1 MHRETDGNPFFVEE
15 VLRHLLETNTLARFE
30 RDSAS
35 GKAVGPLDLPE
46 SVREVIAR
54 RLRRLPRAVNEVLTV
69 AAVVGRQF
77 DAAVVGNAAGQS
89 TASVLDALDRAADS
103 GLVREDAAHLGRYT
117 FPHALIRQT
126 LNADL
131 GASRRAQ
138 LHADVGAAMEASAGS
153 VHAAAELAFH
163 YTHAVPLVGSGKA
176 ISYTTQAGHDAV
188 RDFAFED
195 AATYFE
201 RALELVEQYEP
212 SPASRRVE
220 LLTDL
225 ASALVYV
232 DEKAGVETALRAVD
246 TARRDGS
253 LVQFG
258 RAVAVA
264 VEPVY
269 GVIAFPAK
277 VTSLFDEARRG
288 ARQRRSRAAGP
299 AARIRS
305 VQVRDPYAPR
315 PVGTH
320 TRRGSRRVGTGQ
332 RRSHHS
338 CGRALRARGEPRRG
352 CRRHRTDRARRG
364 AREPGPKRG
373 ARASAFGLRVL
384 AGAYLELGDA
394 DELTS
399 TIEQLGR
406 VGVEFRWLPAH
417 AYTAQFR
424 ATQALLEG
432 RFDDVRIYG
441 DDLRGYARAY
451 RGASGMHFMQALYL
465 ARERGDLANGNA
477 TGRAPEDQAFDLYTW
492 ASFALAQLDA
502 GDETAA
508 LRTLHRLAAEGFRQR
523 EKESGWGAALAML
536 AEVAATGGAL
546 PHAATLYDLLS
557 PYGGRLLTL
566 VLGLA
571 CLGAA
576 DRYLGML
583 STVLERWDEADAHF
597 ERALAIEQHARGRA
611 LLPRT
616 RYWQARS
623 FRARGGE
630 GDERTADALLASV
643 VEDASRLGMHGL
655 PRASRS
661 VAGAVTPRL
670 EPARPARLDLHDPVF
685 ERLPLHVEIHIDT
698 VAGADHPTP
707 RLGPERSVG
716 ATFLIRN
723 EEEHHDRVPALA
735 DVHFDVGAGRC
746 DPERL
751 DRLLPAEREF
761 DGIPVAEPHDLL
773 ERPLALLLDEIGE
786 VGRGTRGQ
794 VRRSFELLRSVDE
807 RRRTGKPF
815 ERVRQHG
822 WVDRNAVEIFGIR
835 RFVHSSL
842 RHLQPRSARRKL
854 RRADP
859 TAMPDAPPGSRVI
872 TIGSFAR
879 VTSAGFGSSLR

>member
-1 MHRETDGNPFFVEE
+1 
-15 VLRHLLETNTLARFE
+15 
-30 RDSAS
+30 
-35 GKAVGPLDLPE
+35 
-46 SVREVIAR
+46 
-54 RLRRLPRAVNEVLTV
+54 
-69 AAVVGRQF
+69 
-77 DAAVVGNAAGQS
+77 
-89 TASVLDALDRAADS
+89 
-103 GLVREDAAHLGRYT
+103 
-117 FPHALIRQT
+117 
-126 LNADL
+126 
-131 GASRRAQ
+131 
-138 LHADVGAAMEASAGS
+138 MEASAGS

-163 YTHAVPLVGSGKA
+163 FTRAVPLVGSGKA

-277 VTSLFDEARRG
+277 VTSLFDEARAVLG
-288 ARQRRSRAAGP
+288 NG
-299 AARIRS
+299 
-305 VQVRDPYAPR
+305 DP
-315 PVGTH
+315 
-320 TRRGSRRVGTGQ
+320 
-332 RRSHHS
+332 
-338 CGRALRARGEPRRG
+338 ALRARLLAFEAFKYATHTLHGRSGRILAEEAVALARDSDDPITLADALYALAVNLEGDADVTERIALGEELVSLGRN
-352 CRRHRTDRARRG
+352 A
-364 AREPGPKRG
+364 G

-417 AYTAQFR
+417 VYTAQFR

-465 ARERGDLANGNA
+465 AREQGDLANGNA

-571 CLGAA
+571 CVGAA

-616 RYWQARS
+616 KYWQARS
-623 FRARGGE
+623 FRARGSE

-655 PRASRS
+655 RAQAEALR
-661 VAGAVTPRL
+661 
-670 EPARPARLDLHDPVF
+670 AR
-685 ERLPLHVEIHIDT
+685 
-698 VAGADHPTP
+698 
-707 RLGPERSVG
+707 
-716 ATFLIRN
+716 
-723 EEEHHDRVPALA
+723 
-735 DVHFDVGAGRC
+735 
-746 DPERL
+746 
-751 DRLLPAEREF
+751 
-761 DGIPVAEPHDLL
+761 
-773 ERPLALLLDEIGE
+773 
-786 VGRGTRGQ
+786 
-794 VRRSFELLRSVDE
+794 
-807 RRRTGKPF
+807 
-815 ERVRQHG
+815 
-822 WVDRNAVEIFGIR
+822 
-835 RFVHSSL
+835 
-842 RHLQPRSARRKL
+842 
-854 RRADP
+854 
-859 TAMPDAPPGSRVI
+859 
-872 TIGSFAR
+872 
-879 VTSAGFGSSLR
+879 